1 MEHLRAW
8 CLLPL
13 SLLLLETLLAFPQ
26 DWKGGLCLLAVDGYV
41 VFQTLHWLK
50 AFVLELIL
58 APPTLVMMDYP
69 VRGGAVLFLTFL
81 PLVWNTLNILDS
93 ESLVTKGVHTIGLW
107 GFSFV
112 ALKLIFEIVKL

>member
-1 MEHLRAW
+1 M
-8 CLLPL
+8 
-13 SLLLLETLLAFPQ
+13 LAFPR

-41 VFQTLHWLK
+41 VLQTLHWVK
-50 AFVLELIL
+50 AFALDLIL

-69 VRGGAVLFLTFL
+69 LLGVAVLFLTVL
-81 PLVWNTLNILDS
+81 PLVWNTLNVLDAENTLNILDA

-112 ALKLIFEIVKL
+112 ALKLIFEIFKL